1 MRKKTTKKTTT
12 KAAAVKEETVTTAAK
27 DTTKEAAP
35 VKETVKKAT
44 ATKTATK
51 KETPVKETV
60 TKVETVTEA
69 EPKKATAKKTT
80 TTKKTTVKKTAPAKE
95 TTKKTTAV
103 KAETKKVEPVK
114 ETATKVEVVKEAVPK
129 KETVKKTT
137 VKKAA
142 PKKTT
147 AKKTATTKTEAVK
160 EEAPVKEVAAK
171 VETVKEAE
179 PKKETAKKTATK
191 KATTKKTTAKKAT
204 AKTEAVKEEAPKKT
218 TKKATA
224 KKTTKKATAAKKEA
238 PVKEEPKVEE
248 TVAPE
253 VEKKVEVEPEV
264 VVQETPVEEAPAPA
278 PVDLGPRRS
287 VAFIGSECYP
297 FVKTGGLGDVMSAL
311 PKSLAKLNCD
321 VKVIIPR
328 YKCIPQKFQE
338 KMEYKGSFS
347 MDLCADGKQY
357 YVGIMEYQEDGVVY
371 DFIDNDEFFSWGNPY
386 TNLIDDIPKFCYF
399 GKAAL
404 AALNY
409 LDWTPDVVHCHDW
422 QAALVPLYLRT
433 CFKDSNVG
441 RASCVLTIHNL
452 RFQGIYD
459 RKTIQYW
466 SGLPDYV
473 FNKDCLTQNWLDA
486 NMLKGGITYSN
497 VVTTVSNTYAGE
509 IQTEEYGEGLEEHL
523 RYHHNKLVGIVNGID
538 TDIWNPATDKLL
550 AAPYD
555 SQNVIENKKAN
566 KKALQE
572 SLGLEVDDHKIVIGL
587 ISRLTNQKGLDL
599 VNNVIPHIMDEHT
612 QVVVLGT
619 GDAEYEDAFRYYEN
633 AYKGNFCAYIA
644 YNENVA
650 HNIYAGCDALLVPS
664 RFEPCGL
671 TQLISMRYGSVPIVR
686 ETGGLKDTVQP
697 YNLFDNTGN
706 GFTFD
711 RYESGLLYD
720 AINRAKTLY
729 FESRPY
735 WDEMVVRNMNK
746 DVSWEQS
753 AKHYKDMYVGLTPKY

>member
-1 MRKKTTKKTTT
+1 MRKKTTKKRTT
-12 KAAAVKEETVTTAAK
+12 KAAAVKEETVTAAK

-35 VKETVKKAT
+35 VKETVKKAA

-60 TKVETVTEA
+60 TKVEAVTEA

-114 ETATKVEVVKEAVPK
+114 ETATKVEVVKEA
-129 KETVKKTT
+129 
-137 VKKAA
+137 A

-160 EEAPVKEVAAK
+160 EEAPVKEAAAK

-191 KATTKKTTAKKAT
+191 KATTKKTTAKKAA
-204 AKTEAVKEEAPKKT
+204 AKTETVKEEAPKKT

-224 KKTTKKATAAKKEA
+224 KKTTAAKKEA
-238 PVKEEPKVEE
+238 PVKEKPKVEE

-264 VVQETPVEEAPAPA
+264 VVQEAPAPA

-328 YKCIPQKFQE
+328 YKCIPQRFQE

-572 SLGLEVDDHKIVIGL
+572 SLGLQVDDHKIVIGL

-599 VNNVIPHIMDEHT
+599 VNSVIPHIMDEHT

-619 GDAEYEDAFRYYEN
+619 GDAEYENAFRYYEN
-633 AYKGNFCAYIA
+633 QYKGNFCAYIA

-735 WDEMVVRNMNK
+735 WDDMVVRNMNK

>member
-1 MRKKTTKKTTT
+1 M
-12 KAAAVKEETVTTAAK
+12 
-27 DTTKEAAP
+27 
-35 VKETVKKAT
+35 
-44 ATKTATK
+44 
-51 KETPVKETV
+51 
-60 TKVETVTEA
+60 
-69 EPKKATAKKTT
+69 AKKIS
-80 TTKKTTVKKTAPAKE
+80 
-95 TTKKTTAV
+95 
-103 KAETKKVEPVK
+103 
-114 ETATKVEVVKEAVPK
+114 
-129 KETVKKTT
+129 
-137 VKKAA
+137 
-142 PKKTT
+142 
-147 AKKTATTKTEAVK
+147 
-160 EEAPVKEVAAK
+160 
-171 VETVKEAE
+171 
-179 PKKETAKKTATK
+179 
-191 KATTKKTTAKKAT
+191 TKKTTAKSSSAAKKTSVKNEEVEVKAP
-204 AKTEAVKEEAPKKT
+204 VKEEAVEPKTVAKEEAVESKVAVRKTAKAKAPEKKETVEAKPVVKKEEVAEPKSAAKKKT
-218 TKKATA
+218 VKAKAPEKKETVEAKPVVKKEEVAGPKSAA
-224 KKTTKKATAAKKEA
+224 KKKTVKAKTPEKKETVEAKPVVKKEEAAEPKTAAKKKIVKAKTPEKKETVEAKPVVKEEEAVKPKTAAKKEVVETKTV
-238 PVKEEPKVEE
+238 VK
-248 TVAPE
+248 
-253 VEKKVEVEPEV
+253 
-264 VVQETPVEEAPAPA
+264 QEISIEQP
-278 PVDLGPRRS
+278 DLGPRRS

-311 PKSLAKLNCD
+311 PKALAKLNLD
-321 VKVIIPR
+321 VKVILPR

-338 KMEYKGSFS
+338 KMEYRGSFY

-371 DFIDNDEFFSWGNPY
+371 DFIDNDEFFSWGDPY

-433 CFKDSNVG
+433 CFSDTNIG
-441 RASCVLTIHNL
+441 RAIAVLTIHNL
-452 RFQGIYD
+452 RFQGVYD

-473 FNKDCLTQNWLDA
+473 FNKDCMIQNWLDA

-497 VVTTVSNTYAGE
+497 KVTTVSNTYAWE

-523 RYHHNKLVGIVNGID
+523 RYHNNKVLGIVNGID

-550 AAPYD
+550 SSKYD
-555 SQNVIENKKAN
+555 AESAIKNKKAN

-572 SLGLEVDDHKIVIGL
+572 SLGLDVDDGKMVIGL

-599 VNNVIPHIMDEHT
+599 VNDVIPVIMDGNT

-619 GDAEYEDAFRYYEN
+619 GDAQYEDTFRYYEN
-633 AYKGNFCAYIA
+633 KYKGSFCAYIA

-671 TQLISMRYGSVPIVR
+671 TQLISMRYGAVPIVR

-697 YNLFDNTGN
+697 YNVFENTGN

-729 FESRPY
+729 FENREY
-735 WDEMVVRNMNK
+735 WDDMVIRDMNK
-746 DVSWEQS
+746 DVSWEKS
-753 AKHYKDMYVGLTPKY
+753 AKQYKDMYVELTPRY